1 MKTFFTHFRKIMADQ
16 IITLLILTLFCFLF
30 EFLFAWLFFESDIKK
45 TVASFILRMPPG
57 FTAFLGIQG
66 GIASFFI
73 QMLAFGYTH
82 PIILICL
89 SFFPISIPARY
100 ISGEVELSTFDLLLT
115 KPVSRLVI
123 PLSIFSFLMFA
134 LTLQATGMV
143 MGTLAGK
150 FYFDLNVEIAD
161 YAKAALTGVFF
172 FLSMG
177 AISIAVASFQTEKAK
192 AAGKAIG
199 LMVLL
204 YFFDTLVKLS
214 STLAHLI
221 DYSYFQLYQPGKL
234 IMKQAVMSNSI
245 LISLLVTL
253 GFLGVGLIKF
263 NRRDL

>member
-1 MKTFFTHFRKIMADQ
+1 MQRFLAHFKKIAADQ
-16 IITLLILTLFCFLF
+16 IIILLVLTLFCFVF

-100 ISGEVELSTFDLLLT
+100 ISGEIELSTFDLLLT
-115 KPVSRLVI
+115 KPVNRIVI
-123 PLSIFSFLMFA
+123 PLSIFAFLAFS
-134 LTLQATGMV
+134 LTLQATAMV
-143 MGTLAGK
+143 LGTLAGE

-161 YAKAALTGVFF
+161 YAKAALTGIFF

-177 AISIAVASFQTEKAK
+177 TISIAIASFQTEKAK
-192 AAGKAIG
+192 AAGKTIG

-214 STLAHLI
+214 STLAYLG

-234 IMKQAVMSNSI
+234 VMKQAIMSNSI
-245 LISLLVTL
+245 LISLLIIL
-253 GFLGVGLIKF
+253 IFLGVGLVKF